1 MRFQPLLGIPL
12 ALALGIPVIAQTAS
26 PSPSAMEGGAMKGDA
41 MKGDAMKG
49 GAMTGTG
56 KATLQLQPQNGSGES
71 GTATLTQTPKGVVVS
86 VTTDTAPAA
95 PQPAHIHKGTCAN
108 LDPAPAYPLSN
119 VTSAGGKGASMTTV
133 SGVTLAQLESAP
145 YAINLHKSTSDIKD
159 YVACTDIKAGGAM
172 SPSK

>member
-1 MRFQPLLGIPL
+1 MRFQPLLSIPL
-12 ALALGIPVIAQTAS
+12 ALAMGAPAFAQTAS
-26 PSPSAMEGGAMKGDA
+26 PPPSAMQGDA

-49 GAMTGTG
+49 GAMMGG
-56 KATLQLQPQNGSGES
+56 SKATLQLAPENGSGEA

-86 VTTDTAPAA
+86 LTTDAAPAA

-119 VTSAGGKGASMTTV
+119 VTSSGGKGTSTTTV
-133 SGVTLAQLESAP
+133 SGVTLAQLESSP
-145 YAINLHKSTSDIKD
+145 YAINVHKSTSDIKD

-172 SPSK
+172 SPAK